1 MARAPVTLLVGFV
14 WAAAGM
20 HAAAQPYPNRPIR
33 VIVPF
38 GPGNA
43 GDIIARAIA
52 PHLIQALKQNLVM
65 DNRPGAGGNIAAELV
80 AHSAGDG
87 YTLMLATIG
96 THGINPGLYPKL
108 PYDPVKDFAPISMA
122 ATSPNM
128 LVVNNNVPAKSVNDL
143 IALAKSKPGAL
154 NFGSSGVGTSV
165 HLSGELFNSLA
176 GVKTVHIAYKGAGEA
191 LNDLIAGRN
200 QFIFASMSSSINLA
214 KAGKLRALAVTS
226 PKRHPAMPDLP
237 TMQEAGV
244 PGFEALAWFGYI
256 APAATPRAII
266 KILNGAVVAAL
277 QDAEV
282 KERLSGFG
290 VDPVSSTPEEFA
302 AYIKAE
308 VAKWARVVKESGAK
322 VG

>member
-1 MARAPVTLLVGFV
+1 MPRLAVLCLASI
-14 WAAAGM
+14 AAA
-20 HAAAQPYPNRPIR
+20 ASADALAQAYPSRPIR

-43 GDIIARAIA
+43 GDIIARAIS
-52 PHLIQALKQNLVM
+52 PHMIQTLKQNLVM

-80 AHSAGDG
+80 ARSAGDG

-108 PYDPVKDFAPISMA
+108 PYDPVKDFAAISMA

-128 LVVNNNVPAKSVNDL
+128 LVVNNAVAAKSVKEL
-143 IALAKSKPGAL
+143 IAAAKSKPGSL
-154 NFGSSGVGTSV
+154 NFASSGVGTSV

-176 GVKTVHIAYKGAGEA
+176 GIKTVHVPYKGAGEA
-191 LNDLIAGRN
+191 LNDVMAGRN
-200 QFIFASMSSSINLA
+200 QFIFASMSSSIGLA
-214 KAGKLRALAVTS
+214 KAGKLRPLAVTS
-226 PKRHPAMPDLP
+226 PKRHPAMPELP

-244 PGFEALAWFGYI
+244 PGFEALAWFGYL
-256 APAATPRAII
+256 APAATPRAVI
-266 KILNGAVVAAL
+266 KTLHAAVVAAL

-282 KERLSGFG
+282 RERLAGFG
-290 VDPVSSTPEEFA
+290 VDAVSSTPEEFA

-308 VAKWARVVKESGAK
+308 LAKWARVVKESGAK

>member
-1 MARAPVTLLVGFV
+1 MLLRPVLTIVASIG
-14 WAAAGM
+14 AAVTTQ
-20 HAAAQPYPNRPIR
+20 AQAQSYPVRPIR

-52 PHLIQALKQNLVM
+52 PHLIQTLKQNMVT

-80 AHSAGDG
+80 ARSAGDG

-108 PYDPVKDFAPISMA
+108 AFDPVKDFVAISMA

-128 LVVNNNVPAKSVNDL
+128 LVVNPTVAAKSVKEL
-143 IALAKSKPGAL
+143 IALAKSRPGNL
-154 NFGSSGVGTSV
+154 NFASSGVGTAV
-165 HLSGELFNSLA
+165 HLSGELFHSLA
-176 GVKTVHIAYKGAGEA
+176 GVKTIHVPYKGAGEA
-191 LNDLIAGRN
+191 LNYLMAGRA
-200 QFIFASMSSSINLA
+200 QFMFASMSSSINLA
-214 KAGKLRALAVTS
+214 KAGKPRPLAVTS

-244 PGFEALAWFGYI
+244 SGFEALAWFGYV
-256 APAATPRAII
+256 APAATPRAVVTTV
-266 KILNGAVVAAL
+266 NRAVVAAL
-277 QDAEV
+277 NDAEV
-282 KERLSGFG
+282 RERLAGFG
-290 VDPVSSTPEEFA
+290 VDAVSSTPEAFA

-308 VAKWARVVKESGAK
+308 LVKWARVVKESGAK

>member
-1 MARAPVTLLVGFV
+1 MLLRPVLTIVASIG
-14 WAAAGM
+14 AAVTTQ
-20 HAAAQPYPNRPIR
+20 AQAQSYPVRPIR

-52 PHLIQALKQNLVM
+52 PHLIQTLKQNMVT

-80 AHSAGDG
+80 ARSAGDG

-108 PYDPVKDFAPISMA
+108 AFDPVKDFVAISMA

-128 LVVNNNVPAKSVNDL
+128 LVVNPTVAAKSVKEL
-143 IALAKSKPGAL
+143 IALAKSRPGNL
-154 NFGSSGVGTSV
+154 NFASSGVGTSV
-165 HLSGELFNSLA
+165 HLSGELFNSKA
-176 GVKTVHIAYKGAGEA
+176 GVKTIHVPYKGAGEA
-191 LNDLIAGRN
+191 LNDLMAGRA
-200 QFIFASMSSSINLA
+200 QFMFASMSSSINLA
-214 KAGKLRALAVTS
+214 KAGKLRPLAVTS

-244 PGFEALAWFGYI
+244 SGFEALAWFGYV
-256 APAATPRAII
+256 APAATPRAVVTTV
-266 KILNGAVVAAL
+266 NRAVVAAL
-277 QDAEV
+277 NDAEV
-282 KERLSGFG
+282 RERLAGFG
-290 VDPVSSTPEEFA
+290 VDAVSSTPEAFA

-308 VAKWARVVKESGAK
+308 LVKWARVVKESGAK

>member
-244 PGFEALAWFGYI
+244 PGFEALAWFGYL

>member
-1 MARAPVTLLVGFV
+1 MLLRPVLTIVASIG
-14 WAAAGM
+14 AAVTTQ
-20 HAAAQPYPNRPIR
+20 AQAQSYPVRPIR

-52 PHLIQALKQNLVM
+52 PHLIQTLKQNMVT

-80 AHSAGDG
+80 ARSAGDG

-108 PYDPVKDFAPISMA
+108 AFDPVKDFVAISMA

-128 LVVNNNVPAKSVNDL
+128 LVVNPTVAAKSVKEL
-143 IALAKSKPGAL
+143 IALAKSRPGNL
-154 NFGSSGVGTSV
+154 NFASSGVGTSV

-176 GVKTVHIAYKGAGEA
+176 GVKTIHVPYKGAGEA
-191 LNDLIAGRN
+191 LNDLMAGRA
-200 QFIFASMSSSINLA
+200 QFMFASMSSSINLA
-214 KAGKLRALAVTS
+214 KAGKLRPLAVTS

-244 PGFEALAWFGYI
+244 SGFEALAWFGYV
-256 APAATPRAII
+256 APAATPRAVVTTV
-266 KILNGAVVAAL
+266 NRAVVAAL
-277 QDAEV
+277 NDAEV
-282 KERLSGFG
+282 RERLAGFG
-290 VDPVSSTPEEFA
+290 VDAVSSTPEAFA

-308 VAKWARVVKESGAK
+308 LVKWARVVKESGAK